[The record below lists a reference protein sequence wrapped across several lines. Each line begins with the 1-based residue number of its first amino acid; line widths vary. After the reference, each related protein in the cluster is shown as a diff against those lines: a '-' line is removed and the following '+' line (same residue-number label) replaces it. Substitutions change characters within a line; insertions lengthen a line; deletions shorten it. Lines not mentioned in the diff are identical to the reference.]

1 MMPWCFW
8 GFSLWNRCLTQGRSH
23 QQQCLPLFVKPCPW
37 PLQYTTMWC
46 FDNLGGCCWFSRNL
60 LSKRCTWLNSLA
72 VIWPS
77 LQPKT
82 ALGIELSWQLKPVIV
97 DMNYF
102 VKTSSN
108 VSHTFGKIWGRIEKI
123 FWINYLW
130 PKITSLLAKNVA
142 TCIINSKDT
151 SHWKRNEMLRI
162 TSH

>member
-1 MMPWCFW
+1 MWC
-8 GFSLWNRCLTQGRSH
+8 L
-23 QQQCLPLFVKPCPW
+23 KPCPW

-108 VSHTFGKIWGRIEKI
+108 VSHIRQNLRSYWED
-123 FWINYLW
+123 
-130 PKITSLLAKNVA
+130 LLN
-142 TCIINSKDT
+142 
-151 SHWKRNEMLRI
+151 
-162 TSH
+162 